1 MKLNKNVKIDSTEN
15 HLFISEE
22 CPYWLDTLNV
32 FLLFSNQSPFEYGI
46 NPTFQSHPQQ
56 FFTTP
61 LSFHSMY
68 TAHGYPMLPK
78 EALHIFVLVQVIDDS
93 ATTYFP
99 MEILIPFST
108 HPNFSSHQVLM

>member
-1 MKLNKNVKIDSTEN
+1 MKLNKNVKIDSTEK

-22 CPYWLDTLNV
+22 CPYWLETLNV

-68 TAHGYPMLPK
+68 IAHLW
-78 EALHIFVLVQVIDDS
+78 
-93 ATTYFP
+93 
-99 MEILIPFST
+99 IPNAPQRGLAHLCFS
-108 HPNFSSHQVLM
+108 PSH